1 MAHATAIDERLLS
14 AEPGYYVWSFPGSP
28 IKVHLALEVVKGMQA
43 QLRDGGANAAGS
55 GLLLGGI
62 SGQTTVVS
70 GFQPLARGD
79 AEEIEQAIVALEK
92 APGRH
97 SLVGYYRTHREDGLR
112 LDESDLSLAG
122 AFFRNP
128 HHVFLLIQPV
138 DSGPANASFF
148 FWDGGRMTGD
158 FPFLEFPLDPALLA
172 NAERHRAEAMQ
183 LRALDIRTEH
193 APAPR
198 PLPRSRAPRRVLKG
212 AAWVLLAA
220 SLALAAV
227 TGVTRF
233 PQAFAHLINRRSP
246 VAAASTQPSP
256 PSMQPEQSSMGFEVT
271 RQSGDLKVTWKRDSA
286 VIRSATSGV
295 LSIQDG
301 NGIREFQLLA
311 EQVKGGSILY
321 SPVSDQVQVQ
331 LTVSTP
337 AGTATESVIVINP
350 RVGQPKVQA
359 VRSNIVTA
367 APPQAPPPSDG
378 ASRSTPLK
386 TFTPSVAQLPVPKA
400 GVLLDAPPT
409 LTPNSNP
416 GVAETASLLNRG
428 PLATLPPLVRRPSV
442 QTPAAPVYY
451 QPEAIQPARPS
462 LSPSALYVLIR
473 TPKTVGITV
482 SLDDHGKVVK
492 ASALPDTDAQQPLID
507 AALDAARASKF
518 RPARRGDQPVS
529 SEMVLRFEFKPG
541 R

>member
-14 AEPGYYVWSFPGSP
+14 AELGYYVWSFPGSP

-227 TGVTRF
+227 TGVMRF

-337 AGTATESVIVINP
+337 AGTATESVMVINP
-350 RVGQPKVQA
+350 RVGQPKVQP
-359 VRSNIVTA
+359 VKS
-367 APPQAPPPSDG
+367 PQPPPSDN
-378 ASRSTPLK
+378 ASRSASLK
-386 TFTPSVAQLPVPKA
+386 TFTPSLAAFPAPKTS
-400 GVLLDAPPT
+400 VVLDAPPT
-409 LTPNSNP
+409 LAPSPNP
-416 GVAETASLLNRG
+416 GVAEPGSLLNRG
-428 PLATLPPLVRRPSV
+428 PLAVLPPVVRRPPG
-442 QTPAAPVYY
+442 QTPAGPTVSVAPIYY
-451 QPEAIQPARPS
+451 APEAIQTARPN
-462 LSPSALYVLIR
+462 LSPSARFVLIR
-473 TPKTVGITV
+473 TPKTVGISV
-482 SLDDHGKVVK
+482 SLDDRGKVVK
-492 ASALPDTDAQQPLID
+492 ASALPDTDAQQPLVD
-507 AALDAARASKF
+507 AALDAARESKF